1 MAVQKKKNTNIRTL
15 YKNNK
20 LKSKFFNFKL
30 LSILNN
36 NSIKKNSLLKINFN
50 TNKNTYLIQK
60 TNYNEKKIITFIF

>member
-36 NSIKKNSLLKINFN
+36 NSIKKNSPLKINFN